1 MARGMTYDVIVAGGG
16 AMGSATALHLARR
29 GARVLLLERFGI
41 PHEQGSSHGFTRII
55 RLAYFEH
62 PSYVPLLRRA
72 YELWEALERDSGESL
87 LHITGSIDAGPADSR
102 TVRGSRH
109 SCEVHGLEHE
119 VLTSAQLSARYPG
132 YALPADYLA
141 VWQPRGGFLVP
152 ERCITAHVAV
162 AARLGVAVRAEEPV
176 LRWTS
181 TAEGVEVETA
191 RGRYA
196 AGQLVVAA
204 GGWTGALIPALA
216 PMLTPERQV
225 LAWFDLDDRDAF
237 APARFPVFNLDH
249 AGEHWYGFPE
259 FGTPGFKVGCY
270 HHRREVVNPDQ
281 LDRAVVQPADVTLL
295 HQVVRDCFPAVG
307 RTPLLTKTCLFTN
320 TPDEHFILDR
330 LPEAPAVVVAHA
342 CSGHGFKFSSV
353 IGEIV
358 AELTLDG
365 TTPHDIAL
373 HRLSRFRDG
382 A

>member
-1 MARGMTYDVIVAGGG
+1 MTYDVIVAGGG

-29 GARVLLLERFGI
+29 GARVLLLERFRI
-41 PHEQGSSHGFTRII
+41 PHEAGSSHGFTRII

-72 YELWEALERDSGESL
+72 YELWEALERDAGESL
-87 LHITGSIDAGPADSR
+87 LHITGSVDAGPADSR

-109 SCEVHGLEHE
+109 SCEAHGLEHE
-119 VLTSAQLSARYPG
+119 VLTSAELSARCPG

-152 ERCITAHVAV
+152 ERCITAHAAL
-162 AARLGVAVRAEEPV
+162 AARRGADVREEEPV
-176 LRWTS
+176 LRW
-181 TAEGVEVETA
+181 APRDGAVEVETP
-191 RGRYA
+191 RGRYH

-204 GGWTGALIPALA
+204 GSWTGALVPPLA
-216 PMLTPERQV
+216 PLLQPERQV
-225 LAWFDLDDRDAF
+225 LAWFALDDRDAF

-270 HHRREVVNPDQ
+270 HHRREVVDPDR
-281 LDRAVVQPADVTLL
+281 LERGVVLPHDVALL
-295 HQVVRDCFPAVG
+295 QRVVRDCFPAVG
-307 RTPLLTKTCLFTN
+307 LEPLLTRTCLFTN

-330 LPEAPAVVVAHA
+330 LPGAPSVVVAHA

-358 AELTLDG
+358 ADLVLDG
-365 TTPHDIAL
+365 STPHDIAL
-373 HRLSRFRDG
+373 HRLSRFPSV